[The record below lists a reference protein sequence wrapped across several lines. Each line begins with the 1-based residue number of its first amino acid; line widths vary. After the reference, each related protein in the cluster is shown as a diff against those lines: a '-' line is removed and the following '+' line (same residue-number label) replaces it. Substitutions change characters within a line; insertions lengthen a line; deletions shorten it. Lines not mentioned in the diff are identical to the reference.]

1 MVCQISF
8 FISIMF
14 LVGMVYFTFETSRN
28 KTIKNYKKQLPV
40 ELQEIYDKITAE
52 RLQIYYQGYVLGLI
66 LSLIIILYN
75 YKIKEEKMPLF
86 YMICIVISTSFVT
99 NYFYYTLHPK
109 TDWMLNH
116 ITDPEQIKAW
126 LIMYTN
132 MKQYY
137 HMGLLLG
144 IIAVIMLA
152 VAFRC

>member
-8 FISIMF
+8 FISIIF
-14 LVGMVYFTFETSRN
+14 LVSMIYFTFETSRN
-28 KTIKNYKKQLPV
+28 KTIKNYKKQLPSD
-40 ELQEIYDKITAE
+40 LQEIYEKITSE
-52 RLQIYYQGYVLGLI
+52 RLKIYYQGYLLGLI
-66 LSLIIILYN
+66 LSLIIIIYN
-75 YKIKEEKMPLF
+75 YKIKQEKLPLF
-86 YMICIVISTSFVT
+86 SMICIVVSTSFVT

-126 LIMYTN
+126 LSMYTS

-144 IIAVIMLA
+144 IIAVVMLA